1 MQTHTHSLL
10 NKNRQI
16 YTRTHIQTNT
26 NLSETIIHIYRNL
39 LYVRIQESRANK
51 KREQTTTQR
60 ERKKEHEN
68 IVLLMK
74 IMLRVAKHAILLPS

>member
-1 MQTHTHSLL
+1 MQIHTHSSL

-39 LYVRIQESRANK
+39 LYVRIQESGANK
-51 KREQTTTQR
+51 KREQTTTQ
-60 ERKKEHEN
+60 
-68 IVLLMK
+68 
-74 IMLRVAKHAILLPS
+74 